1 MLCVTGRFPFAH
13 LLRDQATLGAFAGS
27 ASLAGRLAISSPSN
41 SFFESLPTGVL
52 GKLERISISV
62 GISYF
67 ASLSAKNAFS
77 SSIPNGAMN
86 GR

>member
-1 MLCVTGRFPFAH
+1 MTFVGTEFVKK
-13 LLRDQATLGAFAGS
+13 D
-27 ASLAGRLAISSPSN
+27 
-41 SFFESLPTGVL
+41 GVL

-77 SSIPNGAMN
+77 SSTPNGAMN